1 MHGIGFFKQVWKL
14 SRFLSQSFNGNFDQS
29 DVRNDMAAFGR
40 YVATRSAMDRSLHSD
55 QTNGL
60 VSRYVGTDS
69 FADRSLRS
77 DRPNGLVG
85 RYVATN
91 QMAWSLTSWCPFL
104 TPTNIS
110 TDISKQTS
118 VDDATNQG
126 RLVPKVTSDMYD
138 THHHGE
144 EISADTYATL
154 GRHQFNLDSFEDRLQ
169 RIENTTA
176 TMKEKWRR
184 GDEAMRDFTGPD
196 TCLKVL
202 ASCDRYPQGKAY
214 TFIYAKK

>member
-1 MHGIGFFKQVWKL
+1 MLIFTDIWK
-14 SRFLSQSFNGNFDQS
+14 
-29 DVRNDMAAFGR
+29 
-40 YVATRSAMDRSLHSD
+40 
-55 QTNGL
+55 
-60 VSRYVGTDS
+60 
-69 FADRSLRS
+69 
-77 DRPNGLVG
+77 
-85 RYVATN
+85 
-91 QMAWSLTSWCPFL
+91 LTSWCPFL

-126 RLVPKVTSDMYD
+126 QLVPKVTSDMYD

-184 GDEAMRDFTGPD
+184 GDEAMRDFTGTWFNKRREEID
-196 TCLKVL
+196 TCFQT
-202 ASCDRYPQGKAY
+202 SSSFQHY
-214 TFIYAKK
+214 